1 MIALA
6 VCIFANAQKEIPDS
20 ARELLFDKIGAL
32 TRVTATEDEVAAK
45 IISQN
50 PLLDD
55 VPWRK
60 VVLRVIDLRE
70 EQNKPLYYPYEN
82 ISEDSQKNLFA
93 ILFYNFL
100 TGKLVG
106 YKSQDP
112 QAAPEDVPLFI
123 EENEVRASDSSFI
136 KYSIEPYFKA
146 ENYNDDAE
154 ISPSDT
160 SYIKGLEDYLNDY
173 YGRINQI
180 TQSCIQYYIQEAW
193 YFDKHTSTFHSKILA
208 IAPSLS
214 IYYNKHLFESYKE
227 EVKPAGIWFWFPYD
241 KVRPFLQEEYIK
253 MSGKNTKQLLNFDDF
268 FTQRQFYSY
277 IVRDFDLKER
287 IIDKSLKMN
296 DDDPNYVIKIKE
308 EQDRVEAEI
317 LDFEQDLWNY

>member
-1 MIALA
+1 MIAL
-6 VCIFANAQKEIPDS
+6 VMCIFANAQKEIPDS
-20 ARELLFDKIGAL
+20 ARELLFDKTGAL

-82 ISEDSQKNLFA
+82 ISENTQKNLFA
-93 ILFYNFL
+93 IIFYNFL
-100 TGKLVG
+100 AGKLVG
-106 YKSQDP
+106 YKNQNSQVL
-112 QAAPEDVPLFI
+112 EDVPLFI
-123 EENEVRASDSSFI
+123 KENEISVDDTL
-136 KYSIEPYFKA
+136 KYTHAHDEYFNGMENKPY
-146 ENYNDDAE
+146 DQ
-154 ISPSDT
+154 
-160 SYIKGLEDYLNDY
+160 
-173 YGRINQI
+173 INQI
-180 TQSCIQYYIQEAW
+180 TKNCVKYYIQEAW

-208 IAPSLS
+208 IAPCFVMN
-214 IYYNKHLFESYKE
+214 YNKDLYKAYDTDE
-227 EVKPAGIWFWFPYD
+227 DRDKLPAGIWFWFPYD
-241 KVRPFLQEEYIK
+241 KVRPFLQEEYIR

-277 IVRDFDLKER
+277 IVRDFDLKET
-287 IIDKSLKMN
+287 IIDQSLKM
-296 DDDPNYVIKIKE
+296 DDNDPNFVIKIKE
-308 EQDRVEAEI
+308 AQDNVEAEI

>member
-20 ARELLFDKIGAL
+20 ARELLFDKTGAL

-93 ILFYNFL
+93 ILYYNFM
-100 TGKLVG
+100 TGKLSG
-106 YKSQDP
+106 YKPDNDVVEQ
-112 QAAPEDVPLFI
+112 VPLFI
-123 EENEVRASDSSFI
+123 EKNELRANDSSFI
-136 KYSIEPYFKA
+136 KTLEKREY
-146 ENYNDDAE
+146 
-154 ISPSDT
+154 
-160 SYIKGLEDYLNDY
+160 LEDYLDDY
-173 YGRINQI
+173 YGQINQI
-180 TQSCIQYYIQEAW
+180 TQSCVKYYIQEAW

-208 IAPSLS
+208 IAP
-214 IYYNKHLFESYKE
+214 YFERTYNKNLLSGYIE
-227 EVKPAGIWFWFPYD
+227 EDRPSGIWFWFSYD
-241 KVRPFLQEEYIK
+241 KVRPFLQEEYIR

-277 IVRDFDLKER
+277 IVRDYDLKER
-287 IIDKSLKMN
+287 IIDTSIKM
-296 DDDPNYVIKIKE
+296 DDNDPNKVIKIKE
-308 EQDRVEAEI
+308 SQDNVEAEI

>member
-1 MIALA
+1 MKSKKLILSMIALA
-6 VCIFANAQKEIPDS
+6 WCTIANAQKEIPDS
-20 ARELLFDKIGAL
+20 ARELLFDKTGAL

-45 IISQN
+45 IITQN

-70 EQNKPLYYPYEN
+70 EQNKVLYYPHEE
-82 ISEDSQKNLFA
+82 IREETQKNLFA

-100 TGKLVG
+100 QGKLVG
-106 YKSQDP
+106 YKDEIPDQTHI
-112 QAAPEDVPLFI
+112 PLFI
-123 EENEVRASDSSFI
+123 KENEVRVDDTL
-136 KYSIEPYFKA
+136 KYAHAHDEYFYGMENDPY
-146 ENYNDDAE
+146 
-154 ISPSDT
+154 
-160 SYIKGLEDYLNDY
+160 GQ
-173 YGRINQI
+173 INQI
-180 TQSCIQYYIQEAW
+180 TQSCVKYYIQEAW

-208 IAPSLS
+208 IAP
-214 IYYNKHLFESYKE
+214 IFDPKYNNYILKAYDEGQ
-227 EVKPAGIWFWFPYD
+227 KPSSVWFWFPYD
-241 KVRPFLQEEYIK
+241 KVRPFLQEEYIR

-277 IVRDFDLKER
+277 IIKDYDLDSRDLDKQ
-287 IIDKSLKMN
+287 IDA
-296 DDDPNYVIKIKE
+296 DDPNYVIKIKE